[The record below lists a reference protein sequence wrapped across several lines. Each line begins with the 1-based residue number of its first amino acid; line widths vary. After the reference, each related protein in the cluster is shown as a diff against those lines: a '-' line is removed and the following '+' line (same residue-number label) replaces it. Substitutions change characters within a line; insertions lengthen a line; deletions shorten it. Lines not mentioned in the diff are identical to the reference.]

1 MNFYHIGVIGALV
14 AFAASSIF
22 YLMSFSS
29 TPHRGKQQKAGYYSL
44 LIATLLI
51 TINTISV
58 INMNPEQLVS
68 TFILIASI
76 CWLTVL
82 AKIIFDFRMLGAF
95 VAPLSMIILLA
106 QFLFIPPH
114 GPANSEGPS
123 ALMYAHILT
132 SVLGE
137 AFAIIACVLAVF
149 YLMQQRALKNKNLD
163 RLQAAQVP
171 ISKLTTALMAT
182 LWIGFI
188 LLTSGLI
195 MGAVYSQFFMIG
207 DRESLMGKIIWA
219 FAVWVWYLATLVGK
233 NLMNLPAK
241 KLAWMTIAG
250 FGLLALGLFGTT
262 NWSSLVG

>member
-1 MNFYHIGVIGALV
+1 MNFYHIAVIIALV

-22 YLMSFSS
+22 YLQSFSAP
-29 TPHRGKQQKAGYYSL
+29 TRAKQQKIAYWIFL
-44 LIATLLI
+44 LATLLI
-51 TINTISV
+51 TVNTISV
-58 INMNPEQLVS
+58 VNMNPEQLVS
-68 TFILIASI
+68 VFILITSL

-95 VAPLSMIILLA
+95 VAPLSMIILLSE
-106 QFLFIPPH
+106 FLFKAPH
-114 GPANSEGPS
+114 GPASTHGPS
-123 ALMYAHILT
+123 ALMYAHIIT

-137 AFAIIACVLAVF
+137 AFAIIACALAVL
-149 YLMQQRALKNKNLD
+149 YLMQQRAMKHKQLD

-171 ISKLTTALMAT
+171 ISKLNSALHAS
-182 LWIGFI
+182 LWVGFI

-195 MGAVYSQFFMIG
+195 MGAVYMQFFMVG

-219 FAVWVWYLATLVGK
+219 FAVWLWYLATLIGK

-241 KLAWMTIAG
+241 RLAWMTIAG
-250 FGLLALGLFGTT
+250 FALLALGLFGTT